1 MDDRVNTDIARLH
14 MEQTRVKAERKR
26 VANELRNTQ
35 KRKQRLKH
43 RARLLSSE
51 DLMTVIAMRET
62 DTAMRCAV
70 EGVENVEAGDPIET
84 VAIGTTAGSD
94 PGRQDGSDIE
104 E

>member
-43 RARLLSSE
+43 RARLLSTE

-62 DTAMRCAV
+62 DTAMRRAV
-70 EGVENVEAGDPIET
+70 EGVENVEAWGPDRACRHRHHRR
-84 VAIGTTAGSD
+84 VRS
-94 PGRQDGSDIE
+94 
-104 E
+104 